1 MLILL
6 QLANCIVIAALDRL
20 GSVHPEMSVEYLATG
35 FADVDSAAESDCYS
49 GCLSL
54 LDSLPYFKEYKQKS
68 YELLELGPRQCV
80 LDAGCGLGDDVFRM
94 AELIIPDGL
103 VVGVD
108 SSAKFVSKAKS
119 DERSAALPVE
129 FHVGDLR
136 KLPFIDQTF
145 TRCRIDRALQHI
157 PQPQVAI
164 SELVRVLKPQG
175 ILLAYDN
182 DWGTF
187 SITSQDK
194 RVTRLLE
201 NAWCDSFAN
210 SWIGRELGRYFRE
223 AGVDDIKIYPS
234 VSLISDFDM
243 ADKVYNL
250 TQTAERAIAAGQIS
264 ELEASTWLAEL
275 RARARSGCFVAALT
289 AYTVVGRKP
298 L

>member
-1 MLILL
+1 M
-6 QLANCIVIAALDRL
+6 ND
-20 GSVHPEMSVEYLATG
+20 EYLATG
-35 FADVDSAAESDCYS
+35 FADVDSTAKSDCYS
-49 GCLSL
+49 DCLSL
-54 LDSLPYFKEYKQKS
+54 LDSLPHFKEYKQKT
-68 YELLELGPRQCV
+68 YELLELGPRECV

-94 AELIIPDGL
+94 AELILPDGL

-108 SSAKFVSKAKS
+108 SSAKLVSKAKA

-136 KLPFIDQTF
+136 KLPFSDHTF

-194 RVTRLLE
+194 QVTRILE

-210 SWIGRELGRYFRE
+210 SWIGRELRRYFGD
-223 AGVDDIKIYPS
+223 AGLVDIGIHPS
-234 VSLISDFDM
+234 VSLISDFDT
-243 ADKVYNL
+243 ADQVYNL
-250 TQTAERAIAAGQIS
+250 KQTTQRALAAGYIS
-264 ELEASTWLAEL
+264 EIDASTWLAEL
-275 RARARSGCFVAALT
+275 RARTQSGSFVAALT

-298 L
+298 S